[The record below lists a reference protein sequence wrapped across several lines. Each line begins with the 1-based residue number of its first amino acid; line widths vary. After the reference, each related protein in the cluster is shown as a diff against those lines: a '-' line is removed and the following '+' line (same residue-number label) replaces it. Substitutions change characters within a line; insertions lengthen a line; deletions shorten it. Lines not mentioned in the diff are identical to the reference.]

1 MAKKTIITGGRG
13 LLGSYVVEQFIKGG
27 YDRADLF
34 CPSSSDYNLTLK
46 DDVRRMYKDFT
57 ATQVVHIAADIGGI
71 GYSRTHPA
79 SQLYNNIL
87 MNTFTLDEAYRAGVE
102 KFVGIGTVCA
112 YPKFTK
118 VPFREEDLWM
128 GYPEE
133 TNAAYGLSK
142 KMMLEQSKGY
152 RQQYGFNAIHL
163 LLINLYGPRDD
174 FDPENSHVIP
184 ALIRKV
190 DAARESGSSSIVMW
204 GDGSATREFLF
215 VEDAAEA
222 VFLATERYNKPD
234 PVNVGNGVEISIK
247 SLITAVCDLMDYH
260 GSVEWDTSKPN
271 GQPRRRLEVS
281 KAKEEFGF
289 EAKVDLTSGLQR
301 TIDWYLSHGKSA

>member
-1 MAKKTIITGGRG
+1 
-13 LLGSYVVEQFIKGG
+13 
-27 YDRADLF
+27 
-34 CPSSSDYNLTLK
+34 
-46 DDVRRMYKDFT
+46 
-57 ATQVVHIAADIGGI
+57 
-71 GYSRTHPA
+71 
-79 SQLYNNIL
+79 
-87 MNTFTLDEAYRAGVE
+87 
-102 KFVGIGTVCA
+102 
-112 YPKFTK
+112 
-118 VPFREEDLWM
+118 
-128 GYPEE
+128 
-133 TNAAYGLSK
+133 
-142 KMMLEQSKGY
+142 MMLEQSKGY